1 METAKKPVEAKAK
14 KSNSSQYINAVS
26 FKFNQFLTKQFLKTE
41 NVAINL
47 KDNQITIRGLN
58 EEQLL
63 NLKLF
68 SKSYF
73 DSLSVYCGITSAE
86 IAIKNGVYQP
96 FNQLKYLANLAI
108 RKNTNSGKKMHIIKP
123 FYGNNYG
130 NYTKNI
136 HEAVDIL
143 TDISLIVQL

>member
-1 METAKKPVEAKAK
+1 MENVKKPVEAK
-14 KSNSSQYINAVS
+14 KSKSSSYVNAVAA
-26 FKFNQFLTKQFLKTE
+26 KFNQFLTQQFLKTE

-68 SKSYF
+68 SKTYLE
-73 DSLSVYCGITSAE
+73 SLGVYSNVSSAE
-86 IAIKNGVYQP
+86 ISIHNGVYKP

-108 RKNTNSGKKMHIIKP
+108 NKKTNPNKKKYIIIRKI
-123 FYGNNYG
+123 
-130 NYTKNI
+130 
-136 HEAVDIL
+136 
-143 TDISLIVQL
+143 